1 MNKFLFKFC
10 MAGMTTLVTSFAMAP
25 LAMAQA
31 PNEEKNGETVIQP
44 ETLTVEKPKIVY
56 ELFCSNCRS
65 IFYQATFNHIDEVNE
80 AAREAGEKWR
90 NVLVKSTDLV
100 EENRGQYTSSQT
112 ISYRVFA
119 GQELRCRK
127 IAWTL
132 KSEHA
137 SRMEAAAAAKAMQDS
152 NALLQVVQHH
162 SQDVKVA
169 AKK

>member
-25 LAMAQA
+25 LAMAQT

-112 ISYRVFA
+112 ISYRIFA
-119 GQELRCRK
+119 GQERRCR
-127 IAWTL
+127 IDWTL

-137 SRMEAAAAAKAMQDS
+137 SRTEAVAAAKAMQDS